1 MFLQGDMFT
10 ITIPDGFELVG
21 NIAESQLDEA
31 SGIDVTW
38 ELIDNVINIRF
49 YQSLDTLSN
58 VSGYMSIGCW
68 FDKDTQ
74 MGQDGQDI
82 TFVIAGQIFTVDVYY
97 DDITDAQSAQV
108 TKEATYNSTNK
119 EVTWT
124 ITVTPDSSNST
135 LKGVKVEDQFDTNV
149 LGYIEGSFTVDGASV
164 TDDQLVF
171 LQNGFEYTFPTDVS
185 TGAKTITY
193 KTKVKDSYFLSNSTT
208 VNNNVLTFMPNG
220 DKSSEAEAEIAVQ
233 KLPMQKEWSDYNA
246 VDHTISWKVVAN
258 RNKLSLNNAI
268 LVDVYPE
275 GSIVNTD
282 TIKVNGQATTNYTI
296 VESNRTININLGN
309 INDVVTIT
317 YEMELI
323 DLEKFTE
330 GKSYIVTNYASL
342 NFDRTLIEE
351 ITKTASIGVGTG
363 KVAIE
368 KSGEIRIHKVYGQ
381 YIGWTVTINKNTST
395 DYQAINDPI
404 EFYDKLP
411 EGTSMFPQRIS
422 VTAYFPDGSR
432 ASKSYSLSDVYNSK
446 TNEIRI
452 TFNQREEFSGGK
464 KLDPLCY

>member
-1 MFLQGDMFT
+1 
-10 ITIPDGFELVG
+10 
-21 NIAESQLDEA
+21 
-31 SGIDVTW
+31 
-38 ELIDNVINIRF
+38 
-49 YQSLDTLSN
+49 
-58 VSGYMSIGCW
+58 
-68 FDKDTQ
+68 
-74 MGQDGQDI
+74 
-82 TFVIAGQIFTVDVYY
+82 
-97 DDITDAQSAQV
+97 
-108 TKEATYNSTNK
+108 
-119 EVTWT
+119 
-124 ITVTPDSSNST
+124 
-135 LKGVKVEDQFDTNV
+135 
-149 LGYIEGSFTVDGASV
+149 
-164 TDDQLVF
+164 
-171 LQNGFEYTFPTDVS
+171 
-185 TGAKTITY
+185 
-193 KTKVKDSYFLSNSTT
+193 
-208 VNNNVLTFMPNG
+208 
-220 DKSSEAEAEIAVQ
+220 
-233 KLPMQKEWSDYNA
+233 
-246 VDHTISWKVVAN
+246 
-258 RNKLSLNNAI
+258 
-268 LVDVYPE
+268 
-275 GSIVNTD
+275 
-282 TIKVNGQATTNYTI
+282 
-296 VESNRTININLGN
+296 
-309 INDVVTIT
+309 
-317 YEMELI
+317 MELI